1 MEEGL
6 KSAKNLFCELGK
18 SRSLL
23 LMSFLIVIY
32 SCGNNTDANKAIS
45 SNKSLNE
52 FFELKYEYLLERK
65 EEIGLSQI
73 ASNIEYIKLETN
85 PMCVIGREVKYCFT
99 DSLIFV
105 SNKDHILKFSHEGKF
120 INKIGNPGRGPGE
133 IVEIKTMSVIP
144 DKRMIVIQITNERK
158 LIYFSF
164 DGELLKTVSIPSI
177 ENVNV
182 LVDGTY
188 IFYDS
193 GVQGKEKYSFRLTN
207 ESGDTISVIN
217 NSSTWERSAN
227 GVYFTIPFPSFEPF
241 HFYRNTFF
249 MKAMYN
255 DTVYYVDSNKIR
267 PGYYINL
274 GKYKLPEE
282 LSKEAPISGLEQI
295 SLFYEKSAKFYYCD
309 VLEAANKIF
318 MNTSNFGNGDT
329 RYILYDRKSNTGSQL
344 TSKSGA
350 SMRLVNDWDGGM
362 NFWPTGNI
370 NDDQVYMPISIANLK
385 SALNYNTSNRTSLKY
400 PDKKIIL
407 DNVVSVSDVTDN
419 PLIMVVT
426 LK

>member
-1 MEEGL
+1 MEESL
-6 KSAKNLFCELGK
+6 KTTKKIISDLGNG
-18 SRSLL
+18 RHLLLLSLL
-23 LMSFLIVIY
+23 IIVC
-32 SCGNNTDANKAIS
+32 SCGNKTEGNKAIY
-45 SNKSLNE
+45 SNKRLND
-52 FFELKYEYLLERK
+52 FFELKYEALLDRK
-65 EEIGLSQI
+65 QEIWLSQV
-73 ASNIEYIKLETN
+73 ASDIEYIKLETN
-85 PMCVIGREVKYCFT
+85 PMCMIGREVKYYFA

-105 SNKDHILKFSHEGKF
+105 SNKDHILKFSREGKF
-120 INKIGNPGRGPGE
+120 IKKIGNPGRGPGE
-133 IVEIKTMSVIP
+133 IVGIKTMSLIP
-144 DKRMIVIQITNERK
+144 DKRTIVIQITNERK
-158 LIYFSF
+158 LFYFSF

-177 ENVNV
+177 ETVNV
-182 LVDGTY
+182 LGDGTY

-241 HFYRNTFF
+241 HFYRNTYF

-282 LSKEAPISGLEQI
+282 LSKAAPMSGVEQI
-295 SLFYEKSAKFYYCD
+295 SLFYEKSAKYYYCD
-309 VLEAANKIF
+309 ILEAANKIY
-318 MNTSNFGNGDT
+318 MITSNFGNGDT
-329 RYILYDRKSNTGSQL
+329 RYLLYDRISNTGSQL

-350 SMRLVNDWDGGM
+350 SMRLINDWDGGM

-370 NDDQVYMPISIANLK
+370 NDNQVYMPISIANLK
-385 SALNYNTSNRTSLKY
+385 SALNYNTSNRTALKY
-400 PDKKIIL
+400 PDEKIIL
-407 DNVVSVSDVTDN
+407 ESLVSVSDFTDN

-426 LK
+426 LN